1 MALRR
6 ALLEEF
12 TYDHLILVL
21 GIMADKDIRGIVA
34 TLAPLAERI
43 ILTRPRYER
52 GAAPEVLLEAA
63 GRLRQRMEVIGTG
76 EAALARARELAGPGD
91 LVLVTGSLYFIG
103 EVKEI
108 SQGQGEAGDA

>member
-1 MALRR
+1 
-6 ALLEEF
+6 LLEEF
-12 TYDHLILVL
+12 TYDRLILVL
-21 GIMADKDIRGIVA
+21 GIMADKDIRAIVA

-52 GAAPEVLLEAA
+52 AAAPEVLLEAA
-63 GRLRQRMEVIGTG
+63 GSFRKRMEVIATA
-76 EAALARARELAGPGD
+76 EQALARARDLARPSD

-108 SQGQGEAGDA
+108 SERHGEAGHA